1 MCLSNKT
8 LYVVTSVFLFLIL
21 YAAWIKLTS
30 ILLHNGMLIK
40 TGCEAE
46 IYNTHC
52 ILRCKLGTAT
62 GTLRA
67 DKDCF
72 GCEKGEYYCGKKY
85 GVRFD
90 GTKLII
96 EKFEQPTLVLLI
108 ILGLTTAIICF
119 IWQIIRMIY
128 HEQEKLS
135 EKYRAL
141 SYNNYILSRE
151 EMKEKLNIAREE
163 GRQEGISSLLQK
175 SENHDILHTTKVN
188 INEEQKSY
196 KKDKRK
202 SIPKLK
208 QDKQHKQHEA
218 NEEISNNDAKKVNDK
233 I

>member
-8 LYVVTSVFLFLIL
+8 LYAVTSVFLFLIL

-30 ILLHNGMLIK
+30 MLLHNGMLIK

-62 GTLRA
+62 GTLRS

-119 IWQIIRMIY
+119 ICQIIRIIY

-196 KKDKRK
+196 KKHKIK

-208 QDKQHKQHEA
+208 QDKQHKQYEA
-218 NEEISNNDAKKVNDK
+218 TEEISNNDDK